1 MNDLKTI
8 HLTKTIGPNS
18 YGVGQ
23 VALNLP
29 KAQDEMGIDVELW
42 SVDSES
48 VAQDA
53 ALAVGLDKSVC
64 RSFPQSWPGFLHY
77 SREMEKE
84 ARLLRVET
92 GQAIIIHQHMIWL
105 LYSRTVLILR
115 ERGAKVVI
123 APHGA
128 LDDWA
133 LAKSSWKK
141 KLAYRLWEGN
151 NLHGAHCLQATS
163 EREVQNFRDY
173 GLKNPIARINN
184 GVSQEQLESRG
195 DGSRFRDRHGISQD
209 RRLMLFIARIS
220 RQKGLPMLLS
230 AMNALRSKLDD
241 WTLIVGGADQDG
253 HEQEVKDALSI
264 GMQSAIPFK
273 RFEGFGSPVLWD
285 YLTQKLGPISQ
296 YAEIGCPLW
305 GLLRHAKLQ
314 QVSVSFFTRSE
325 PNYWGDACQ
334 RNGEQCASFLH
345 REHQI
350 PLSSWVD
357 KMPDE
362 KQQLIGFFQYLDH
375 LDHPIEFLDEVFSRF
390 QHAAVILDQ
399 VDEPVYIQHLTGFS
413 TKTMQYLAESYG
425 KHLHTDF
432 QAIRP
437 SANILYLFT
446 DATH

>member
-42 SVDSES
+42 SVDSQS

-163 EREVQNFRDY
+163 EREIQNFRDY

-184 GVSQEQLESRG
+184 GVSQDQLESRG

-230 AMNALRSKLDD
+230 AMNALRNQLAE
-241 WTLIVGGADQDG
+241 WLLVVGGSDQDG
-253 HEQEVKDALSI
+253 HEEEVRDLVRALHLEEHVIFVGPLFGKAKLDAFAASEVFVLPSHCEGSPMIVLEAMAARLPILCTKAASWGELETHGCGWWPDIEELSVRDALEDI
-264 GMQSAIPFK
+264 
-273 RFEGFGSPVLWD
+273 
-285 YLTQKLGPISQ
+285 LTKSTAELEQMGERAHGLVAKEYSWKVAAERTAGL
-296 YAEIGCPLW
+296 YAWLAG
-305 GLLRHAKLQ
+305 Q
-314 QVSVSFFTRSE
+314 
-325 PNYWGDACQ
+325 GDRPQ
-334 RNGEQCASFLH
+334 F
-345 REHQI
+345 
-350 PLSSWVD
+350 
-357 KMPDE
+357 
-362 KQQLIGFFQYLDH
+362 
-375 LDHPIEFLDEVFSRF
+375 
-390 QHAAVILDQ
+390 VI
-399 VDEPVYIQHLTGFS
+399 
-413 TKTMQYLAESYG
+413 
-425 KHLHTDF
+425 TD
-432 QAIRP
+432 
-437 SANILYLFT
+437 
-446 DATH
+446 